1 MSIQKIPEKNAILFA
16 WFNQYSGVLLKTP
29 SKTFAIDP
37 VDVKLK
43 FLRNV
48 DVVLLTHEHY
58 DHLDSRLVSEVQ
70 RVTGCLVVAD
80 PASAFVLKPHL
91 PVDRLRVLRVGEQI
105 MVGGVSVKA
114 AKCSHNAR
122 YPNTY
127 IITSEDG
134 VKVYHT
140 ADSLPFPELA
150 KLGLEE
156 KFDVVFCSVGIT
168 IGASPE
174 SGFEIARLTKPH
186 LVVPYHTN
194 LVGSQRVFQE
204 LVRKGLPYTGCLIP
218 EVNKIYQ
225 VSKKQQSVN
234 GGGM

>member
-1 MSIQKIPEKNAILFA
+1 VSIQKIPEKNAILFV
-16 WFNQYSGVLLKTP
+16 WFNQYSGILLKTP

-43 FLRNV
+43 YLRNV
-48 DVVLLTHEHY
+48 DVILLTHEHY
-58 DHLDSRLVSEVQ
+58 DHLDSSLVRDVQ
-70 RVTGCLVVAD
+70 KATNCMVMAD
-80 PASAFVLKPHL
+80 PASAFVLRHHIPLDKL
-91 PVDRLRVLRVGEQI
+91 QVMRIGDKVNVGE
-105 MVGGVSVKA
+105 VSVKA
-114 AKCSHNAR
+114 AKCNHNAR

-150 KLGLEE
+150 KMGMEE
-156 KFDVVFCSVGIT
+156 KFDLVFCSVGIT

-174 SGFEIARLTKPH
+174 SGFEIARLSKPP

-194 LVGSQRVFQE
+194 LPDSQKAFQQLIRKELPRVA
-204 LVRKGLPYTGCLIP
+204 CLIP
-218 EVNKIYQ
+218 EINKIYQ
-225 VSKKQQSVN
+225 VSKK
-234 GGGM
+234 GK